1 MAQLTF
7 CPWHRR
13 LRTPVDRAIAASAV
27 LLVSLLGRRMMAR
40 TLSRVAVTEIATAST
55 LSALAGL
62 TGGFQALLMSQW
74 GDCQFF
80 PLCWLY
86 VGRGCG
92 QPVGPLPDTT
102 SKLFLHCRVP
112 NLSTFDPGY
121 NLPSTILR
129 WIRSLRI

>member
-1 MAQLTF
+1 
-7 CPWHRR
+7 
-13 LRTPVDRAIAASAV
+13 
-27 LLVSLLGRRMMAR
+27 MMAR

-74 GDCQFF
+74 EDCQFS

-102 SKLFLHCRVP
+102 SKL
-112 NLSTFDPGY
+112 
-121 NLPSTILR
+121 ILFVCLFAAH
-129 WIRSLRI
+129 SLGAV